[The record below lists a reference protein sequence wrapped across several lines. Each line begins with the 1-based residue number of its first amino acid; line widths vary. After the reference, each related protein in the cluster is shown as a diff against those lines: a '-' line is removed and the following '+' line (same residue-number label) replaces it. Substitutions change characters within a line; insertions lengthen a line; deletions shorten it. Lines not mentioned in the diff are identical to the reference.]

1 MDLGDEYQVSGL
13 VELCVAALEES
24 LSPDTVGAVLGALRR
39 HSHIESVAE
48 AHATV
53 LRRVQGDFALIEK
66 LAAMAR

>member
-39 HSHIESVAE
+39 HSHIESVAK
-48 AHATV
+48 V
-53 LRRVQGDFALIEK
+53 LRRVQGDFVLMEK
-66 LAAMAR
+66 LAAMAW